1 MHKIYLLGIMVKI
14 YPKKQLRTRIGRI
27 FTYTSNPRVSALS
40 VQSVLYH
47 ICCSL
52 KRGYG
57 IPEEFE
63 LEEKIIDLELNIISM
78 SEK

>member
-1 MHKIYLLGIMVKI
+1 
-14 YPKKQLRTRIGRI
+14 
-27 FTYTSNPRVSALS
+27 

-78 SEK
+78 REK